1 MSIISIIK
9 KKCQKNELTNDEIK
23 FFVKCTVDGC
33 IDQCQIGAM
42 LMALYLNDLTN
53 AEVCNMTTAMANSGK
68 ILKFRS
74 SAIVVDKHSTGGVG
88 DKVSIP
94 LVPALSAVQ
103 EDFIIP
109 MVSGRGLEFTGG
121 TLDKLESIPGFSAFS
136 FDDQQLLDIGN
147 NFGCF
152 IVGSDDLSPA
162 DSVLYKARDVTATVD
177 NAGLIIASII
187 SKKAAAGI
195 KYLILDL
202 KVGSASFFRS
212 IDEAKT
218 FGQQFVL
225 VAKLMGIECRA
236 LMTRMSAPIGNYV
249 GNSLEILESIN
260 CLKGKGPS
268 DLQTLI
274 ELIGGHLLEMTHK
287 VRSVNE
293 GRKRMAQSLNNGTAL
308 EKFKQMLI
316 ELRVDEQIADEL
328 CYGNTTSVLPMAKF
342 VIEIKSSTSGY
353 VNDIDGMTIAK
364 VCNKLGAGRQ
374 FSNQAIDPAVG
385 VRLLVKKGDHVE
397 IDTVCMVLYHNET
410 DLNESYLILLQQ
422 SIELMTEIVEPENI
436 VLGVI
441 DCN

>member
-1 MSIISIIK
+1 MSIIAIIK
-9 KKCQKNELTNDEIK
+9 KKCQKKELTDDEIK
-23 FFVKCTVDGC
+23 FFVKSTVDGC

-42 LMALYLNDLTN
+42 LMALYLNGLTN
-53 AEVCNMTTAMANSGK
+53 SEVSNMTTVMANSGK
-68 ILKFRS
+68 TLKFRS
-74 SAIVVDKHSTGGVG
+74 SSIVVDKHSTGGVG

-121 TLDKLESIPGFSAFS
+121 TLDKLESIPGYSAFS
-136 FDDQQLLDIGN
+136 FDDQHLLDIAN

-162 DSVLYKARDVTATVD
+162 DSVFYKARDVTATVD

-202 KVGSASFFRS
+202 KVGISSFFQS

-218 FGQQFVL
+218 FGKQFVL
-225 VAKLMGIECRA
+225 VAKLLGIECRV
-236 LMTRMSAPIGNYV
+236 LMTKMSAPIGNYV

-287 VRSVNE
+287 VSSVNE
-293 GRKRMAQSLNNGTAL
+293 GRKRMADSLTNGTAL

-316 ELRVDEQIADEL
+316 ELRVNEWIANEL
-328 CYGNTTSVLPMAKF
+328 CYGNTTAVLPMAKYE
-342 VIEIKSSTSGY
+342 IEIKPLTSGY
-353 VNDIDGMTIAK
+353 VNDINGMTIAK

-385 VRLLVKKGDHVE
+385 IRLLVKKGSHVE

-410 DLNESYLILLQQ
+410 DLNESYILLLQQ
-422 SIELMTEIVEPENI
+422 SIELVDEIVEPEDI
-436 VLGVI
+436 LLGVI
-441 DCN
+441 NCN

>member
-1 MSIISIIK
+1 
-9 KKCQKNELTNDEIK
+9 
-23 FFVKCTVDGC
+23 
-33 IDQCQIGAM
+33 M

-68 ILKFRS
+68 TLEFRS

-136 FDDQQLLDIGN
+136 FGDQQLLDLGN

-218 FGQQFVL
+218 FGKQFVL

-268 DLQTLI
+268 DLQTLL

-287 VRSVNE
+287 VSSVNE
-293 GRKRMAQSLNNGTAL
+293 GRKRMAESLNNGTAL

-316 ELRVDEQIADEL
+316 ELRVDERIANEL
-328 CYGNTTSVLPMAKF
+328 CYGNTTSVLPMAKY
-342 VIEIKSSTSGY
+342 VIEIKSLTSGY
-353 VNDIDGMTIAK
+353 VNDINGMTIAK

-385 VRLLVKKGDHVE
+385 IHLLVRKGDRVKT
-397 IDTVCMVLYHNET
+397 DTVCMVLYHNEI

-422 SIELMTEIVEPENI
+422 SIELTNEIVEPEDI
-436 VLGVI
+436 LLGVI
-441 DCN
+441 DIN

>member
-9 KKCQKNELTNDEIK
+9 KKCQKNELTDDEIK

-53 AEVCNMTTAMANSGK
+53 AEVCNMTTAMASSGK

-94 LVPALSAVQ
+94 LVPALSATQ

-121 TLDKLESIPGFSAFS
+121 TLDKLESIPGFSSFS
-136 FDDQQLLDIGN
+136 FDDQQLLDMGN

-202 KVGSASFFRS
+202 KVGSASFFHS
-212 IDEAKT
+212 IDEAKS
-218 FGQQFVL
+218 FGKQFVL
-225 VAKLMGIECRA
+225 VAKMMGIECRV

-260 CLKGKGPS
+260 CLRGKGPS
-268 DLQTLI
+268 DLQALV

-287 VRSVNE
+287 VSSVNE
-293 GRKRMAQSLNNGTAL
+293 GSKRMAESLNNGTAL

-316 ELRVDEQIADEL
+316 ELRVDERIADEL
-328 CYGNTTSVLPMAKF
+328 CYGSTTSVLPMAKYE
-342 VIEIKSSTSGY
+342 IEIKALTSGY
-353 VNDIDGMTIAK
+353 VNGIHGMNIAK

-385 VRLLVKKGDHVE
+385 IRLLVKKGDRVD
-397 IDTVCMVLYHNET
+397 IDTVCMVLYHNEI

-422 SIELMTEIVEPENI
+422 SIELVNEIVEPEDI
-436 VLGVI
+436 LLGVI